1 MSNMTNPLTSDPKP
15 AALADFPVSIRLPIQ
30 WGDQDAF
37 GHVNNTTAIRWFE
50 SARVAY
56 LDAGGLDHLMSR
68 GGLGPILASI
78 TCNYRKQLGYPD
90 IIHVGARVSRLGRS
104 SMTMH
109 HAVFSERLQAI
120 AADGDSVVVVFNYDT
135 QRPVRIPDEIRDAM
149 QRLEGKPLSE
159 TA

>member
-1 MSNMTNPLTSDPKP
+1 
-15 AALADFPVSIRLPIQ
+15 
-30 WGDQDAF
+30 
-37 GHVNNTTAIRWFE
+37 
-50 SARVAY
+50 
-56 LDAGGLDHLMSR
+56 MSR

-104 SMTMH
+104 SMTKH
-109 HAVFSERLQAI
+109 HAVFSEKLQAI
-120 AADGDSVVVVFNYDT
+120 AADGESVVVVFNYDT

-149 QRLEGKPLSE
+149 RRLEGKPLSE

>member
-1 MSNMTNPLTSDPKP
+1 MTNPLFSNPKP
-15 AALADFPVSIRLPIQ
+15 DALADYPVAIRLPIQ

-37 GHVNNTTAIRWFE
+37 GHVNNTVAIRWFE

-78 TCNYRKQLGYPD
+78 TCHYRKQLSYPD
-90 IIHVGARVSRLGRS
+90 IVHIGARVLKLGRTS
-104 SMTMH
+104 LTMH
-109 HAVFSERLQAI
+109 HAVFSEKLGAI
-120 AADGDSVVVVFNYDT
+120 AADGDSVVVVFDYDA
-135 QRPVRIPDEIRDAM
+135 QRPVRIPPEIRTTIE
-149 QRLEGKPLSE
+149 QLEGKSLD